1 LSQRLGPVQR
11 VTFVPETAAP
21 AAIMGAMATPFPPA
35 QPDPPDRLE
44 QDALGRL
51 AVPAAARHGIHTA
64 RALENFPLLGRPGHP
79 ALARAFGAVKLAAL
93 RCNRGLG
100 CFPDPAK
107 ADAMERACRE
117 LLDGTLAADV
127 VVDALQGG
135 AGTST
140 NMNVNEVLA
149 NRALELLGR
158 PRGEYQRVSP
168 LDDLNL
174 HQSTND
180 TYPTALRIAAILG
193 LRELE
198 RQVLALQEAFQV
210 QEKAMAHLVKVAR
223 TEGQDA
229 VLTTL
234 GRSMGAY
241 AEALNRDR
249 WRLAKSE
256 ERLRVVNLGGTAIG
270 TGLAAPTAYIF
281 QVVEELRE
289 ITGLGLA
296 RAENLVE
303 ATQNLDPFVEVSGLL
318 KTLATS
324 LIKIAS
330 DLRLLSSGPEAGLG
344 ELRLPPRQAGSS
356 IMPGKVNPVIPEAVT
371 QAAILAIG
379 HDQAIT
385 WAAAMG
391 SLELNAFMPLVA
403 HALLESLDLLARAC
417 DILRRHC
424 VAGLEADPARLR
436 AQVENGT
443 AAATALLPLL
453 GYERA
458 GALAAEARRTGQG
471 LKATAVASGLLTAAQ
486 FDELTSPEAV
496 GRLGWR
502 KPRP

>member
-1 LSQRLGPVQR
+1 V
-11 VTFVPETAAP
+11 
-21 AAIMGAMATPFPPA
+21 
-35 QPDPPDRLE
+35 
-44 QDALGRL
+44 
-51 AVPAAARHGIHTA
+51 
-64 RALENFPLLGRPGHP
+64 HP

-93 RCNRGLG
+93 RTNRALG
-100 CFPDPAK
+100 FFPDPAK
-107 ADAMERACRE
+107 ADVLDRACRE
-117 LLDGTLAADV
+117 LLDGALAPAV

-149 NRALELLGR
+149 NRALEMLGLDPGDYAR
-158 PRGEYQRVSP
+158 ISP
-168 LDDLNL
+168 LDDVNL

-180 TYPTALRIAAILG
+180 TFPTALRIAAIHG

-198 RQVLALQEAFQV
+198 RKVLGLQEAFQD
-210 QEKAMAHLVKVAR
+210 QEKALAHVVKVAR
-223 TEGQDA
+223 TEHQDA

-234 GRSMGAY
+234 GRTMGAF

-270 TGLAAPTAYIF
+270 TGLAAPTEYIF

-303 ATQNLDPFVEVSGLL
+303 ATQNVDALVEVSGLL
-318 KTLATS
+318 KTLASS
-324 LIKIAS
+324 LIKICT

-344 ELRLPPRQAGSS
+344 EIRLPPRQAGSS

-371 QAAILAIG
+371 QAAVMAIA
-379 HDQAIT
+379 HDQALT
-385 WAAAMG
+385 AAAALG
-391 SLELNAFMPLVA
+391 SLELNAFLPLVA
-403 HALLESLDLLARAC
+403 HCLLESLDLLARGC

-424 VAGLEADPARLR
+424 VVGLAADEARCR

-443 AAATALLPLL
+443 AAATALLPLV
-453 GYERA
+453 GYEQA
-458 GALAAEARRTGQG
+458 GALAAEARRTGRG
-471 LKATAVASGLLTAAQ
+471 LKEVAVASGLVTAEQ
-486 FDELTSPEAV
+486 FDQLTSPEAV
-496 GRLGWR
+496 NRLGWR
-502 KPRP
+502 KARP

>member
-1 LSQRLGPVQR
+1 MASDPEDSPVRQ
-11 VTFVPETAAP
+11 
-21 AAIMGAMATPFPPA
+21 
-35 QPDPPDRLE
+35 E
-44 QDALGRL
+44 QDSLGGMSLPARAL
-51 AVPAAARHGIHTA
+51 HGIHTA
-64 RALENFPLLGRPGHP
+64 RALENFPLLGRPVHP

-93 RCNRGLG
+93 RSNRQLG

-107 ADAMERACRE
+107 ADALERACRE
-117 LLDGTLAADV
+117 LLDGALAPAIR
-127 VVDALQGG
+127 VDALQGG

-149 NRALELLGR
+149 NRALELLGLAPGTYSR
-158 PRGEYQRVSP
+158 ISP
-168 LDDLNL
+168 LDDVNL

-180 TYPTALRIAAILG
+180 TFPTALRVAAIWA

-198 RQVLALQEAFQV
+198 RRVLALQEAFQD
-210 QEKAMAHLVKVAR
+210 QEKALAHVVKVAR

-249 WRLAKSE
+249 WRLAKAE

-281 QVVEELRE
+281 AVVEQLRE

-303 ATQNLDPFVEVSGLL
+303 ATQNLDTFVEVSGLL
-318 KTLATS
+318 KALAST
-324 LIKIAS
+324 LIKLCS

-371 QAAILAIG
+371 QAAIMAIA
-379 HDQAIT
+379 HDQALT
-385 WAAAMG
+385 LAVSLG

-403 HALLESLDLLARAC
+403 HSLLESLDLLARGC

-424 VAGLEADPARLR
+424 VLGLGADEARCR

-443 AAATALLPLL
+443 AAATALLPLI
-453 GYERA
+453 GYEQA
-458 GALAAEARRTGQG
+458 AALAAEARSTGRG
-471 LKATAVASGLLTAAQ
+471 LKATAVASGLVSAEQ
-486 FDELTSPEAV
+486 FDQLTSPEAV
-496 GRLGWR
+496 GQLGWR
-502 KPRP
+502 K

>member
-1 LSQRLGPVQR
+1 
-11 VTFVPETAAP
+11 
-21 AAIMGAMATPFPPA
+21 MASDPDDFPRR
-35 QPDPPDRLE
+35 QE
-44 QDALGRL
+44 QDSLGALAL
-51 AVPAAARHGIHTA
+51 PARSRHGIHTA
-64 RALENFPLLGRPGHP
+64 RALDNFPLLGRPVHP

-93 RCNRGLG
+93 RSNRQLG
-100 CFPDPAK
+100 FFPDGAK

-117 LLDGTLAADV
+117 LMDGILAPDIL
-127 VVDALQGG
+127 VDALQGG

-149 NRALELLGR
+149 NRALELLGLA
-158 PRGEYQRVSP
+158 PGEYDRVSP

-180 TYPTALRIAAILG
+180 TFPTALRIAAILG

-198 RQVLALQEAFQV
+198 RRVLALQEAFQD
-210 QEKAMAHLVKVAR
+210 QEKALAHVVKVAR
-223 TEGQDA
+223 TESQDA

-281 QVVEELRE
+281 RVVEELRE

-303 ATQNLDPFVEVSGLL
+303 ATQNLDVFVEVSGLL
-318 KTLATS
+318 KALATT
-324 LIKIAS
+324 LIKLCS

-371 QAAILAIG
+371 QAAIMAMA
-379 HDQAIT
+379 HDQALSL
-385 WAAAMG
+385 AAAMG
-391 SLELNAFMPLVA
+391 SLELNPFMPLVA
-403 HALLESLDLLARAC
+403 HSLLESLDLLARGC

-424 VAGLEADPARLR
+424 VLGLQADEARCR

-443 AAATALLPLL
+443 AAATALLPLI

-458 GALAAEARRTGQG
+458 AALAAQCRATGQG
-471 LKATAVASGLLTAAQ
+471 LKAAAVASGLVSAEQ
-486 FDELTSPEAV
+486 FDQLTSPEAV

-502 KPRP
+502 TPPA